1 MEGTT
6 PRSQKEMPTVH
17 DVEEVYQYAPL
28 SSGSDIR
35 LLTIEPACDGSEYIR
50 CRLTLTSNLWNDEYQ
65 TLSYAWGPTY
75 DDGSHLTHHVVCE
88 GRLIPVTAN
97 LHEALLQIRLDYA
110 FNKVDSSELPLWC
123 DAVCVNQADID
134 ERSTQ
139 VRLMGEIF
147 ASSRRLIMWL
157 GNFVRKAESTAFRQL
172 LDDDTPDELR
182 NTNPQSVTQQQ
193 HSSIMKDILAKPY
206 FTRRWVIQ
214 EVNLTQEARRWI
226 FLGDQAFPYQ
236 MLERAVHR
244 LQLRHMATFFD
255 YWSWEYDHEPDGST
269 FRHSGSQLR
278 SLLRNLDSLQRSGL
292 FR

>member
-35 LLTIEPACDGSEYIR
+35 LLTIEPACDGSE
-50 CRLTLTSNLWNDEYQ
+50 LTLTSNLWNDEYQ